1 MTGMAVHPLWLT
13 TSHTALSTLPMNWL
27 APIIIRMSL
36 YGVTSLQPKELTS
49 PTLVLERQEGSS
61 FDMACLLCS
70 LLLGVGYDAYCV
82 CGYAVREVTEM
93 DQCGKTC
100 PGLETGEEVCSEPTH
115 GQVIELSPLPSGRG
129 TGHGGEEISLCCTP
143 STGFEQSV

>member
-1 MTGMAVHPLWLT
+1 MTGMGVPPSWLT
-13 TSHTALSTLPMNWL
+13 TSHTALPTLLMNWL
-27 APIIIRMSL
+27 APVVIRMSL
-36 YGVTSLQPKELTS
+36 HAVTSLQPKELTS

-61 FDMACLLCS
+61 FDMACVLCS

-100 PGLETGEEVCSEPTH
+100 PGLETGEEVGSELVHT
-115 GQVIELSPLPSGRG
+115 
-129 TGHGGEEISLCCTP
+129 ISWKDHRIV
-143 STGFEQSV
+143 STSIRTRNW